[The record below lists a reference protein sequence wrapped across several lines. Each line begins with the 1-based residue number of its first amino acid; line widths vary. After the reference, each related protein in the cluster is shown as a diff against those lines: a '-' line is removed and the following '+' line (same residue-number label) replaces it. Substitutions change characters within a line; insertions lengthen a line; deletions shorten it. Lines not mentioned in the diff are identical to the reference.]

1 MRYVSR
7 VSKIEKDPLERWR
20 HHEAEY
26 RAAAGPFLDGEYAD
40 GDDAPVLDKAT
51 LLELVRLRDKADRW
65 REKYFA
71 ATYKD

>member
-1 MRYVSR
+1 MRYVAR
-7 VSKIEKDPLERWR
+7 VSKIEKDPLDRWR

-26 RAAAGPFLDGEYAD
+26 RAVAAPFLDVAD
-40 GDDAPVLDKAT
+40 AGDAPMLDKTT

-71 ATYKD
+71 ATYRD

>member
-1 MRYVSR
+1 M
-7 VSKIEKDPLERWR
+7 SKIEKDPLERWR

-26 RAAAGPFLDGEYAD
+26 RVTAAPFLDGDAA
-40 GDDAPVLDKAT
+40 GGGDAPVLDKAT